1 MNALAYLTNEGGL
14 INARSKEIKIRPLDR
29 ERIKNERMKW
39 QLINLI
45 LPLVLLL
52 VIGIVRSVI
61 RKRKYARF

>member
-1 MNALAYLTNEGGL
+1 MNTLAYLTNEDGL

-29 ERIKNERMKW
+29 ERIKTERLKW

-45 LPLVLLL
+45 VPLVLLF